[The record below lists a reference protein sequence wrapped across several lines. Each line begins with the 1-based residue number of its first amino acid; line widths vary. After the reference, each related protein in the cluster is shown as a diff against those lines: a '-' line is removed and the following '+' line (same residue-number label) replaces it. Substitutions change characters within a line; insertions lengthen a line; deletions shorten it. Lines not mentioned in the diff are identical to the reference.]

1 MKSPED
7 RSYFF
12 DAGLRFSCTQCGK
25 CCTGEPGI
33 VRATPT
39 EIARIEK
46 LTGRRLV
53 LTKTV
58 DPAVLGGVRV
68 TMGDRV
74 IDGTVRTNLDKL
86 RAQLFRTN
94 VR

>member
-1 MKSPED
+1 MVEESQ
-7 RSYFF
+7 
-12 DAGLRFSCTQCGK
+12 GLS
-25 CCTGEPGI
+25 
-33 VRATPT
+33 RATVVTAVPLPDDL
-39 EIARIEK
+39 ERDLAARLEK
-46 LTGRRLV
+46 LTGRRLL